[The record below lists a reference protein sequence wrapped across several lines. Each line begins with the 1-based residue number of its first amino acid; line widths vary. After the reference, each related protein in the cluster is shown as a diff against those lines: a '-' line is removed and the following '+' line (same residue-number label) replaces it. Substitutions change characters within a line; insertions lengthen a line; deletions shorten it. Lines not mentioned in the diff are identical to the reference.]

1 MTAPVLLLIPGMLN
15 DASLWTEVA
24 SDLRAL
30 ADVRIAD
37 VSTQSR
43 IADMAD
49 DAWALLADVP
59 AEVPCVL
66 AGFSLGGYVAIEM
79 LARPRRT
86 WRAAALLSTS
96 CLPESP
102 EGVAGREK
110 AIAAFTQDFEGTL
123 QGIARRGLARN
134 APPALH
140 ESLCQ
145 MMRNVGAQAALRQTR
160 AIMTRSDHR
169 AALGALQLPVRV
181 LCGDQDRI
189 TPPALSEALAATV
202 PGAQLRPVHDAGHML
217 PLEQPGA
224 VVAALRDWL
233 NCPPYNKE
241 T

>member
-15 DASLWTEVA
+15 DARLWAGVA
-24 SDLRAL
+24 AGLRAH
-30 ADVRIAD
+30 ADLRIAD
-37 VSTQSR
+37 VSTQAS

-49 DAWALLADVP
+49 DAWARIADVP
-59 AEVPCVL
+59 AKVPCVL

-102 EGVAGREK
+102 EGAAGREK

-123 QGIARRGLARN
+123 QGIARRGVSSAN
-134 APPALH
+134 PELH
-140 ESLCQ
+140 EPLCQ
-145 MMRNVGAQAALRQTR
+145 MMRAVGAEAAIRQTR

-169 AALGALQLPVRV
+169 AALGALQLPVLV
-181 LCGDQDRI
+181 LCGEQDRI
-189 TPPALSEALAATV
+189 TPPALSEALAAAI
-202 PGAQLRPVHDAGHML
+202 PGAQLRQVNDAGHML

-224 VVAALRDWL
+224 VVTALNDWL
-233 NCPPYNKE
+233 N
-241 T
+241 

>member
-15 DASLWTEVA
+15 DARLWAEVA
-24 SDLRAL
+24 SDLRAR

-37 VSTQSR
+37 VSTQAR

-123 QGIARRGLARN
+123 QGIARRGVARN
-134 APPALH
+134 APPHAARTFVPDDARRGRPGSH
-140 ESLCQ
+140 PADARHHDPQRPPGRPGRAATARAC
-145 MMRNVGAQAALRQTR
+145 ALRR
-160 AIMTRSDHR
+160 PGPHH
-169 AALGALQLPVRV
+169 
-181 LCGDQDRI
+181 
-189 TPPALSEALAATV
+189 PASSF
-202 PGAQLRPVHDAGHML
+202 
-217 PLEQPGA
+217 
-224 VVAALRDWL
+224 
-233 NCPPYNKE
+233 
-241 T
+241 

>member
-15 DASLWTEVA
+15 DARLWAEVA

-37 VSTQSR
+37 VSTQSH

-59 AEVPCVL
+59 ASVPCVL
-66 AGFSLGGYVAIEM
+66 AGFSLGGYVGIEM
-79 LARPRRT
+79 LAQPRRT

-110 AIAAFTQDFEGTL
+110 AIAAFTQDFEGML
-123 QGIARRGLARN
+123 QGIARRGLAPN
-134 APPALH
+134 AAPALH

-145 MMRNVGAQAALRQTR
+145 MMRDVGPQAATRQTR
-160 AIMTRSDHR
+160 AIMARSDHR
-169 AALGALQLPVRV
+169 AALGGLQLPVRV
-181 LCGDQDRI
+181 LCGNQDRI
-189 TPPALSEALAATV
+189 TPPAISEALVATV
-202 PGAQLRPVHDAGHML
+202 PGAQMRLVNNAGHML

-224 VVAALRDWL
+224 VVATLRDWL
-233 NCPPYNKE
+233 N
-241 T
+241 